1 MTTGLRPLLVATRS
15 VGKVRELLP
24 LLAAHGW
31 AAESL
36 ATAGIPETIEEEAL
50 ECFATFEANAL
61 AKARWFAA
69 RSGGR
74 VVLAD
79 DSGLE
84 VDALGGAP
92 GVRSKR
98 WSERPDL
105 MGEALDAANNARLLQ
120 ALEAVGADAPSARRA
135 RYVCAAACVW
145 PGGELVQRGETAGVV
160 LPAPVGAGGFG
171 YDPYL
176 WSDELGATF
185 AQVDREAKAAV
196 SHRGRAI
203 RALLAA
209 IAGASPSIE
218 TFLRTPLTGKTGSA
232 MF

>member
-15 VGKVRELLP
+15 VGKVRELVP

-36 ATAGIPETIEEEAL
+36 ATAGFLEDAEEDAL
-50 ECFATFEANAL
+50 ECHPTFEANAL
-61 AKARWFAA
+61 AKARWFAT
-69 RSGGR
+69 RSDGR

-105 MGEALDAANNARLLQ
+105 TGDALDAANNARLLQ

-145 PGGELVQRGETAGVV
+145 PGGEVVCRGVSAGVV
-160 LPAPVGAGGFG
+160 LTAPMGTGGFG

-176 WSDELGATF
+176 WSEELGATF
-185 AQVDREAKAAV
+185 AEVGREAKAAV
-196 SHRGRAI
+196 SHRGRAV
-203 RALLAA
+203 RSVLTALAA
-209 IAGASPSIE
+209 VDPPLE
-218 TFLRTPLTGKTGSA
+218 TFLRTPVDR
-232 MF
+232 